1 MAIPCALDACDRSAP
16 APAPAPTPAPT
27 VSAAA
32 VEPTSTSTAEPP
44 SAHPERGAAAGDA
57 ESKEIPAPPSS
68 TLLRSAFAVAASSRI
83 PLAPGAEAMV
93 DPRATFE
100 LELSVRTSDAR
111 LVLVDAHDD
120 FVAASS
126 SREVGASTRLT
137 LAPAAPL
144 VPGSRYAL
152 RLDGVSA
159 RALHDEAGRGYEPLT
174 LPLLAAG
181 TPPPPEPKKPA
192 RKKRHR

>member
-1 MAIPCALDACDRSAP
+1 M
-16 APAPAPTPAPT
+16 PAPAPTPAPT
-27 VSAAA
+27 VATTT
-32 VEPTSTSTAEPP
+32 VEPTATPTATVEPTAATSTA
-44 SAHPERGAAAGDA
+44 S
-57 ESKEIPAPPSS
+57 I
-68 TLLRSAFAVAASSRI
+68 LRSAFALEPSARI
-83 PLAPGAEAMV
+83 PLAPGAEAVV

-100 LELSVRTSDAR
+100 LELAARTPDAR

-137 LAPAAPL
+137 LVPAAPL
-144 VPGSRYAL
+144 VAGSRYTL

-159 RALHDEAGRGYEPLT
+159 RALHDEAGRSYDPLT